1 MVSKSGFEESGKP
14 VFDSDAPR
22 AGRRERVRLGEGG
35 RFVIPAAMREAM
47 GVKPGD
53 ELVMHVVDGEL
64 RVRNWR
70 DAIRRIQA
78 EAARLKKPG
87 ASVVDEFLKG
97 RRAMWGEE

>member
-1 MVSKSGFEESGKP
+1 MPSKSGFEESGNP
-14 VFDSDAPR
+14 TFESGATR
-22 AGRRERVRLGEGG
+22 TGRRERVRLGEGG

-53 ELVMHVVDGEL
+53 ELVLHVVDGEL

-97 RRAMWGEE
+97 RRAMWGE